1 MPIEPVDP
9 SKKVGGDGSEKYNP
23 PKEKFGPSEYDK
35 AAEKVKQDNEKAKA
49 AEKQQ
54 IRKMGDALDK
64 AGVPLG
70 PRPETFPK
78 STAAFEEIAR
88 SDAERAARKAE
99 KAKAEVSRIAEAQKA
114 KVEAERPRTYTERLQ
129 DMGRLPKPSGGGGG
143 ASGIPKTGKKP
154 YDFKKGGTVSSASK
168 RADGCAVKG
177 KTKGR
182 MI

>member
-9 SKKVGGDGSEKYNP
+9 SKKVGDGKSDKYTP

-35 AAEKVKQDNEKAKA
+35 AAEKVKQDNEK
-49 AEKQQ
+49 QQ

-64 AGVPLG
+64 AGVPL
-70 PRPETFPK
+70 PKKEAFPK
-78 STAAFEEIAR
+78 TTAAFEEIAR
-88 SDAERAARKAE
+88 SDAERETRKAR
-99 KAKAEVSRIAEAQKA
+99 AEVSRIAEEQKT
-114 KVEAERPRTYTERLQ
+114 KVEAQRPRTYTERLQ
-129 DMGRLPKPSGGGGG
+129 DMGRLPKPSGAAGAKIELEKGMMGSNMPKPKLKAGGV
-143 ASGIPKTGKKP
+143 
-154 YDFKKGGTVSSASK
+154 VSSASK